1 MSSLSNLTIHSI
13 GGGWGKDVEDEGLEL
28 VAVIRGTDIPNLE
41 INNIQGVPFRYE
53 TQKKIQS
60 RLLQIGDLVIEIS
73 GGSASSKQRTGR
85 CLYITDELLKNLGG
99 KVIPASF
106 CKLLRLDRKK
116 VNSKYVYYQIKAM
129 HLSDEI
135 ASFENQSTGISN
147 FQFNR
152 FIDEIRPSILDIEVQ
167 NKIVNFLEKIDL
179 KIINNIN
186 INQTLEQI
194 AQTIFKSWFIDFD
207 PVHAKANALASG
219 QAAEQATQAAMAV
232 ISGKNTQELH
242 RLQTAN
248 PEQYQQLWEIAE
260 AFPSGVDE
268 EGVPRGWGQTTLS
281 EVCSM
286 KNGYA
291 FKSSDW
297 TDEGIPVIKIGSVK
311 PMIVEVDGNGFV
323 DEEHSVLHSEFLL
336 TEGDIVVGL
345 TGYVGEVGRI
355 PQGRTAML
363 NQRVAKFIPNKLN
376 EQQDYYSFVYCL
388 VRDKSFKAF
397 AETNAK
403 GSAQANISTK
413 ELLNYSIILA
423 SSEIQMKFESLIK
436 PLLDKILVNSGN
448 NENLSKVR
456 DLLLPKLLSG
466 EIHL

>member
-1 MSSLSNLTIHSI
+1 MSKSVTEIIEFNPTRRLSKGNIAPFIDMASLPINARDINEISFKEFKGGTKFQNGDILFARITPCLENGKTAKVNCLSDNVIGHGSTEFIVLSAKLPDYDEDYIYYLTRLPEFREFARQRMEGTSGRQRVSWQSLSEFTYDFPE
-13 GGGWGKDVEDEGLEL
+13 KE
-28 VAVIRGTDIPNLE
+28 IRWKNAQILKVFDD
-41 INNIQGVPFRYE
+41 
-53 TQKKIQS
+53 KIQ
-60 RLLQIGDLVIEIS
+60 LNTQ
-73 GGSASSKQRTGR
+73 
-85 CLYITDELLKNLGG
+85 
-99 KVIPASF
+99 
-106 CKLLRLDRKK
+106 
-116 VNSKYVYYQIKAM
+116 
-129 HLSDEI
+129 
-135 ASFENQSTGISN
+135 
-147 FQFNR
+147 
-152 FIDEIRPSILDIEVQ
+152 
-167 NKIVNFLEKIDL
+167 
-179 KIINNIN
+179 

-194 AQTIFKSWFIDFD
+194 AQTIFKSWFIDFA

-219 QAAEQATQAAMAV
+219 QTAEQATQAAMAV

-260 AFPSGVDE
+260 AFPSGFDE
-268 EGVPRGWGQTTLS
+268 EEVPRGWEQTTLS

-297 TDEGIPVIKIGSVK
+297 TEEGIPVIKIGSVK

-466 EIHL
+466 ELNGLPEKTI

>member
-219 QAAEQATQAAMAV
+219 QTLEQATQAAMAV

-260 AFPSGVDE
+260 AFPGGFDE
-268 EGVPRGWGQTTLS
+268 EGVPRGWEQTTLS

-297 TDEGIPVIKIGSVK
+297 TEEGIPVIKIGSVK

-423 SSEIQMKFESLIK
+423 SPEIQMKFESLIK

-448 NENLSKVR
+448 NEYLSKVR
-456 DLLLPKLLSG
+456 DLLLPNLLSG